1 MVKDD
6 MESFNI
12 DEKEII
18 TKNKAQTKNYVKEKV
33 YQKTFENLKN
43 VQKTHSKI
51 KDIQYDKFKKQEYL
65 TNKMFSYEEASML
78 FALRSRTVKD
88 IKCNMK
94 SFSQNDKMCPLCL
107 KTEDT
112 QEHCMECPKL
122 KHLQNKSNNQIQYN
136 HIFSKTEQE
145 QKAVTNLFLRIFETR
160 QSLIQEGLPGT
171 ETLDPIHRHQ
181 HLLP

>member
-1 MVKDD
+1 
-6 MESFNI
+6 
-12 DEKEII
+12 
-18 TKNKAQTKNYVKEKV
+18 
-33 YQKTFENLKN
+33 
-43 VQKTHSKI
+43 
-51 KDIQYDKFKKQEYL
+51 
-65 TNKMFSYEEASML
+65 MFSYEEASML

-136 HIFSKTEQE
+136 HIFSKSEQE

-171 ETLDPIHRHQ
+171 ETLDPI
-181 HLLP
+181 LYT